1 MHKAKKEGSKYLRL
15 FLTGFGMG
23 SADIVPG
30 VSGGTVAFIFGIYE
44 ELVYSIKKL
53 SGDTLKLFLR
63 GKIKEG
69 IESIPFGF
77 LIPLGLGIATALLTL
92 ASLITYLLTHQPVF
106 LWSFFFGLI
115 CASIWIV
122 RKRVKSWDTHDI
134 VAFGVAAI
142 ATFFLVGAVP
152 VETPA
157 NPISFFIAGFIA
169 IVAMILPGISGSF
182 LLVLM
187 GKYSQI
193 LEAVV
198 ARDVLTLGFVMAG
211 AVVGIGIFSRVIS
224 WLFEKHHDIA
234 VAVLTG
240 FMVGSLRKV
249 WPWKETI
256 LTRIN
261 SHGEVVPVLENNIL
275 PSVNMELLVAVC
287 IMAVGALM
295 LTYLD
300 RMHVTREQVKDVDD
314 KEFVE
319 EHKKA
324 IASQKSGRI

>member
-53 SGDTLKLFLR
+53 TGETPRLFLR
-63 GKIKEG
+63 GNIKKG
-69 IESIPFGF
+69 IASIPFGF
-77 LIPLGLGIATALLTL
+77 LVPLGLGIASALLAL
-92 ASLITYLLTHQPVF
+92 ASLITYALTHHPVY
-106 LWSFFFGLI
+106 LWAFFFGLI
-115 CASIWIV
+115 FASILIV

-134 VAFGVAAI
+134 AALLVAAV
-142 ATFFLVGAVP
+142 ATFFLVEAVP

-198 ARDVLTLGFVMAG
+198 ARDVLTLGIVMAG
-211 AVVGIGIFSRVIS
+211 AVVGIGIFSRIIY

-256 LTRIN
+256 LTRVN
-261 SHGEVVPVLENNIL
+261 SHGEIVPVLENNIL
-275 PSVNMELLVAVC
+275 PSVNMELLIAVC

-300 RMHVTREQVKDVDD
+300 RMHATREQVKDIDD
-314 KEFVE
+314 KEFAQ
-319 EHKKA
+319 EHQKA
-324 IASQKSGRI
+324 ISSQKSGKI